1 MKLEE
6 GKRLGND
13 DGYWEP
19 KAREWRATHNQIG
32 RAMKWTTKSIKGEL
46 ENDNTIIFEFKMKM
60 LMILQENKRIEYLK
74 YKPTAIV
81 KKFE

>member
-32 RAMKWTTKSIKGEL
+32 RAMKWTMKSIKGEL
-46 ENDNTIIFEFKMKM
+46 ENDNTIFKFKM
-60 LMILQENKRIEYLK
+60 
-74 YKPTAIV
+74 
-81 KKFE
+81 